1 MATEQATLD
10 EVAFVVGE
18 CDVVF
23 GTWVRVATA
32 LLGPPGG
39 TSGDGHLVWHIEPG
53 AVADDTGDVLNVTT
67 TVLAADEVHVAT
79 LTVDESGFYSYEIDT
94 RNTAATIS
102 VDIERKTKL
111 DMIFLPL
118 GVLILAMGV
127 YQRLATKDDDVLD
140 AELDA

>member
-1 MATEQATLD
+1 MN
-10 EVAFVVGE
+10 
-18 CDVVF
+18 
-23 GTWVRVATA
+23 RV
-32 LLGPPGG
+32 LQLRNR
-39 TSGDGHLVWHIEPG
+39 H
-53 AVADDTGDVLNVTT
+53 
-67 TVLAADEVHVAT
+67 
-79 LTVDESGFYSYEIDT
+79 

>member
-1 MATEQATLD
+1 
-10 EVAFVVGE
+10 
-18 CDVVF
+18 
-23 GTWVRVATA
+23 
-32 LLGPPGG
+32 
-39 TSGDGHLVWHIEPG
+39 
-53 AVADDTGDVLNVTT
+53 
-67 TVLAADEVHVAT
+67 
-79 LTVDESGFYSYEIDT
+79 GFYSYEIDT